1 MSHISAVHTPPSVPS
16 VSRCP
21 SPYILLTLTLTL
33 TLTLFCLDHI
43 TIAHYLARQDINHL
57 TMAVSP
63 DQDGATI
70 TQPTPQS
77 RPQPND
83 LKQQQQKPT
92 PKTETIRSLALLTLA
107 LFDTYILPPQTRTTI
122 LQTVAAHP
130 FLSSF
135 LLAQLLCST
144 IPLLLFAIGIMT
156 AGVVAAALFACLG
169 LLVLVP
175 VLLATGVLGG
185 LAWGWGWFV
194 FLVGRWA
201 WGVYVQRTG
210 GGKVKEP
217 GLEGEEKKN

>member
-1 MSHISAVHTPPSVPS
+1 
-16 VSRCP
+16 
-21 SPYILLTLTLTL
+21 
-33 TLTLFCLDHI
+33 
-43 TIAHYLARQDINHL
+43 
-57 TMAVSP
+57 MAVSP
-63 DQDGATI
+63 DQDGTDTI
-70 TQPTPQS
+70 TQPTPQYRS
-77 RPQPND
+77 QPND
-83 LKQQQQKPT
+83 LKQQQHQQQPKPT

-107 LFDTYILPPQTRTTI
+107 LFDTYILPPQSRTTI
-122 LQTVAAHP
+122 LQAVAAHP

-156 AGVVAAALFACLG
+156 AGIVAAAVFACLG

-201 WGVYVQRTG
+201 WGVYVQRSG
-210 GGKVKEP
+210 GERSHVKE
-217 GLEGEEKKN
+217 

>member
-1 MSHISAVHTPPSVPS
+1 
-16 VSRCP
+16 
-21 SPYILLTLTLTL
+21 
-33 TLTLFCLDHI
+33 
-43 TIAHYLARQDINHL
+43 
-57 TMAVSP
+57 MAISP
-63 DQDGATI
+63 DQDGTDTI
-70 TQPTPQS
+70 AQSPQS
-77 RPQPND
+77 QPQPND
-83 LKQQQQKPT
+83 LKQHPKEQQQQPKPT
-92 PKTETIRSLALLTLA
+92 SKTETIRSLALLTLA
-107 LFDTYILPPQTRTTI
+107 LFDTYILPPQSRTTI
-122 LQTVAAHP
+122 LQAVAAHP

-156 AGVVAAALFACLG
+156 AGIVAAAVFACLG

-210 GGKVKEP
+210 GGKAEQT
-217 GLEGEEKKN
+217 GLEGEEKKY